1 MRVVVAGEGG
11 FRRPCCRYPSVTTST
26 IGRST
31 RPPVINRSPC
41 GQEGEDDK
49 EREISFGPSVEVV
62 ELFWSSGVVGRKPGC
77 TGF

>member
-1 MRVVVAGEGG
+1 MVSEGPAAATHQLLLVLLG
-11 FRRPCCRYPSVTTST
+11 GST
-26 IGRST
+26 G
-31 RPPVINRSPC
+31 PPVINRSPC